1 MIVLGRF
8 SRTELLIGE
17 DALGK
22 LSKAKVAIFGIGGV
36 GTYVA
41 EGLTRAGVG
50 NFILVDKD
58 VVDETNINR
67 QLVALT
73 STIGKNKVD
82 VMAERMMDIN
92 PDVKIKKY
100 KEFFLPNSSHDMFED
115 DIDYVVDAIDNV
127 SAKLELIRVAN
138 EKGLKII
145 SSMGAGNKL
154 NPTQLEVA
162 DIYDTQIC
170 PLAKVIRREVKK
182 MGVEKLKVVYSKEKP
197 IKEFNDSNVCGS
209 VSFVP
214 SVAGLIIVSEVV
226 KDLIKE

>member
-1 MIVLGRF
+1 MSDQF
-8 SRTELLIGE
+8 SRTRILLGDEGI
-17 DALGK
+17 DK
-22 LSKAKVAIFGIGGV
+22 LNNARVIIFGVGGV
-36 GTYVA
+36 GGYVA
-41 EGLTRAGVG
+41 ESLARCGVG
-50 NFILVDKD
+50 HIDLVDSD
-58 VVDETNINR
+58 VVSETNINR

-138 EKGLKII
+138 ERGFRII

-170 PLAKVIRREVKK
+170 PLAKVIRREAKK

-226 KDLIKE
+226 KDLIK

>member
-1 MIVLGRF
+1 MGRF
-8 SRTELLIGE
+8 SRTELLIGK
-17 DALGK
+17 DAVDK

-41 EGLTRAGVG
+41 EGLTRAGIG

-100 KEFFLPNSSHDMFED
+100 KEFF
-115 DIDYVVDAIDNV
+115 
-127 SAKLELIRVAN
+127 
-138 EKGLKII
+138 
-145 SSMGAGNKL
+145 
-154 NPTQLEVA
+154 
-162 DIYDTQIC
+162 
-170 PLAKVIRREVKK
+170 
-182 MGVEKLKVVYSKEKP
+182 
-197 IKEFNDSNVCGS
+197 
-209 VSFVP
+209 
-214 SVAGLIIVSEVV
+214 
-226 KDLIKE
+226 

>member
-1 MIVLGRF
+1 MGRF
-8 SRTELLIGE
+8 SRTELLIGN
-17 DALGK
+17 DAVDK

-41 EGLTRAGVG
+41 EGLARAGIG

-82 VMAERMMDIN
+82 VMAERMIDIN

-100 KEFFLPNSSHDMFED
+100 KEFFLPNSSHDMFDD
-115 DIDYVVDAIDNV
+115 DIDYIVDAIDNV
-127 SAKLELIRVAN
+127 SAKLELIKVAN
-138 EKGLKII
+138 ERGFKII
-145 SSMGAGNKL
+145 SSMGTGNKL

-182 MGVEKLKVVYSKEKP
+182 MGVEKLKVVYSKENP
-197 IKEFNDSNVCGS
+197 IKEFNGSNICGS